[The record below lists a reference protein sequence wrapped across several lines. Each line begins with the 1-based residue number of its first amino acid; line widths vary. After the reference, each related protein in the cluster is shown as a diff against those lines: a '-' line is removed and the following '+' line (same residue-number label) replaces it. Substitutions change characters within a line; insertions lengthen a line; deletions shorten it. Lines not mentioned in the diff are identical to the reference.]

1 MHTGYAVAASTTRSS
16 VAFCSV
22 LVVSHRATWAVLP
35 WTLVTLA
42 WLLVYRQ
49 ARPDTPK
56 RGTGNLASGSTSSHN
71 RLYDDGG
78 NEGFRKLFQDNIE
91 TLSH

>member
-1 MHTGYAVAASTTRSS
+1 MKSISIVHTGYAVAASTTLSS

-42 WLLVYRQ
+42 WLLVYTQ
-49 ARPDTPK
+49 ARPAQAKP
-56 RGTGNLASGSTSSHN
+56 GTGSLASGSTSSH
-71 RLYDDGG
+71 DDDDIKG
-78 NEGFRKLFQDNIE
+78 K
-91 TLSH
+91 

>member
-1 MHTGYAVAASTTRSS
+1 MKSISIVHTGYAVAASTTRSS

-56 RGTGNLASGSTSSHN
+56 RGTGNLASGSI
-71 RLYDDGG
+71 LPVILLIY
-78 NEGFRKLFQDNIE
+78 NIYKV
-91 TLSH
+91 

>member
-1 MHTGYAVAASTTRSS
+1 MKSISIVHTGYAVAASTTRSS

-56 RGTGNLASGSTSSHN
+56 RGTGNLASGSI
-71 RLYDDGG
+71 LPVI
-78 NEGFRKLFQDNIE
+78 LLINIIN
-91 TLSH
+91 HDIKYRVFI

>member
-1 MHTGYAVAASTTRSS
+1 MSSCQVKSISIVHTGYAVAASTTLSS

-42 WLLVYRQ
+42 WLLVYTQ

-56 RGTGNLASGSTSSHN
+56 PGTGNLASGSTSSHN
-71 RLYDDGG
+71 HDIKG
-78 NEGFRKLFQDNIE
+78 K
-91 TLSH
+91 